1 MAVLK
6 LLVLTRSG
14 HLGEKVGPMA
24 EKCASESWAIFLH
37 ICMHACAYTHSHTHN
52 PQKYN
57 QLQRL
62 FGQAFNCISVCFS
75 VTGSESKFS
84 FLVFSFLKEN
94 IL

>member
-14 HLGEKVGPMA
+14 HLGEKVRPMA

-37 ICMHACAYTHSHTHN
+37 ICMHACAYTHSQPTKIQ
-52 PQKYN
+52 PTAET
-57 QLQRL
+57 
-62 FGQAFNCISVCFS
+62 GQAFNCISVCFS